1 MLKINNDSEG
11 FRPFA
16 ILFLMLERLLLTEN
30 FREDA
35 MRRARWRHW
44 MKVAVI
50 AVGMASA
57 GICAGQTKAR
67 PAKQSG
73 KVEQSVE
80 SSGELQQQYDA
91 AQRAQSAGD
100 MTRASQ
106 EYRRFLLGSLRR
118 LAEGR
123 FQIGDYPG
131 AARLFEEAL
140 ALGEPDENDELRLR
154 FAEAALQAH
163 DSVKAKALAEAVLVN
178 DPKSAEARW
187 IAGEAL
193 LQGNENEQARKQLE
207 AAVALDPSYKNGLA
221 LATAY
226 LALADTKDAETLF
239 EEMSKGFGDK
249 ADMHLDFGRAY
260 GEAGYPDKAI
270 VEFEKA
276 IARDETLPEAHY
288 GLGASYMLSQG
299 EVGYP
304 RAIKEFDRELAL
316 HPDDYFSL
324 AQLGNI
330 ALTQH
335 RLEDAESYLKRASIL
350 DPRNPDNPLLLGQV
364 YLQMKKLPEAEQAF
378 HKAIELT
385 TDLSR
390 NHYQVQRAHYLLGR
404 VLLQMGRADEAKG
417 EMQISADLLKQNLQ
431 LDQARLKGSPMGEG
445 AGAPPLRGQTERVV
459 FDAKAEKEMKELT
472 SRVSGALADSY
483 NNLGAIAAGNNEF
496 ATATGY
502 FEKAAR
508 WNPSLDGLD
517 YNWGRAAFSGKLYAQ
532 AIPPLTRY
540 LAAHPEEQGARNVLG
555 VSLFMQK
562 DYAATIAT
570 LQPLEASLV
579 NNLQLAYIYAQALV
593 QTGDYA
599 HGLVR
604 LQALSKANPGVAEIH
619 RALGEAY
626 AAQGNYQQA
635 TDELRSAI
643 QLNAEDK
650 EAKDQLALALTHLE
664 KSGESVHP

>member
-1 MLKINNDSEG
+1 
-11 FRPFA
+11 
-16 ILFLMLERLLLTEN
+16 
-30 FREDA
+30 
-35 MRRARWRHW
+35 MRRSRWRYW
-44 MKVAVI
+44 VRVAVI
-50 AVGMASA
+50 AVGAASA
-57 GICAGQTKAR
+57 GICVGQTKDKSS
-67 PAKQSG
+67 KQTG
-73 KVEQSVE
+73 KIEQNASE
-80 SSGELQQQYDA
+80 QGELQRRYDA
-91 AQRAQSAGD
+91 AQQAQSSGD
-100 MTRASQ
+100 LSRASE
-106 EYRRFLLGSLRR
+106 EYQSFLRGSLGR
-118 LAEGR
+118 LAEGHV
-123 FQIGDYPG
+123 QIGDYVG
-131 AARLFEEAL
+131 AEKLFEEAL
-140 ALGEPDENDELRLR
+140 ALGAVDGSDELRLR
-154 FAEAALQAH
+154 FAETALEAH
-163 DSVKAKALAEAVLVN
+163 DTAKAKALAEAVLVN
-178 DPKSAEARW
+178 NPKSSAARL

-193 LQGNENEQARKQLE
+193 LKSNENEQARKQLE
-207 AAVALDPSYKNGLA
+207 AAVALDPSYKDGLA

-239 EEMSKGFGDK
+239 AEMAKGFGDK
-249 ADMHLDFGRAY
+249 AEMHLDFGRAY

-276 IARDETLPEAHY
+276 IARDGTLPEAHY

-304 RAIKEFDRELAL
+304 RAIEEFNRELAL

-335 RLEDAESYLKRASIL
+335 RLEDAESYLKRASSL

-364 YLQMKKLPEAEQAF
+364 YLQLKKLPEAEQAF
-378 HKAIELT
+378 RKAIELT
-385 TDLSR
+385 TDVSR

-404 VLLQMGRADEAKG
+404 VLLQMGRADDAKV

-431 LDQARLKGSPMGEG
+431 LDQARLKGSPMGETAG
-445 AGAPPLRGQTERVV
+445 LPPMRGQAEAGAV
-459 FDAKAEKEMKELT
+459 DAKAMQEMKELT

-508 WNPSLDGLD
+508 WNPALDGLD

-532 AIPPLTRY
+532 AIPPLKRY

-562 DYAATIAT
+562 DYAATVAT
-570 LQPLEASLV
+570 LQPLEDSLV
-579 NNLQLAYIYAQALV
+579 NNPQLAYIYAQALV

-599 HGLVR
+599 RGLER

-626 AAQGNYQQA
+626 AAQGEYQQA
-635 TDELRSAI
+635 TDELRSAL

-650 EAKDQLALALTHLE
+650 EAKDQLALALAHLE
-664 KSGESVHP
+664 KKGEAVHP

>member
-1 MLKINNDSEG
+1 M
-11 FRPFA
+11 RVAA
-16 ILFLMLERLLLTEN
+16 I
-30 FREDA
+30 
-35 MRRARWRHW
+35 
-44 MKVAVI
+44 V
-50 AVGMASA
+50 VGTASA
-57 GICAGQTKAR
+57 GICVGQTKAR
-67 PAKQSG
+67 AAKQSE
-73 KVEQSVE
+73 KIEQ

-91 AQRAQSAGD
+91 AQRAQSSGD
-100 MTRASQ
+100 MMLATK
-106 EYRRFLLGSLRR
+106 EYQSFLVGSLRR
-118 LAEGR
+118 LAEGHL
-123 FQIGDYPG
+123 QIGDYPG
-131 AARLFEEAL
+131 AEKLFEEAL
-140 ALGEPDENDELRLR
+140 ALGVVDGSDELRLR
-154 FAEAALQAH
+154 FAEAALEAR
-163 DSVKAKALAEAVLVN
+163 DVTRAKTLAEAVLAN
-178 DPKSAEARW
+178 NPKSSAARL

-193 LQGNENEQARKQLE
+193 LKSNENEQARKQLE
-207 AAVALDPSYKNGLA
+207 AAVALDPSYEDGLA

-239 EEMSKGFGDK
+239 AEMSKGFGDK
-249 ADMHLDFGRAY
+249 AAIHLDFGRAY

-270 VEFEKA
+270 VEFEEA

-304 RAIKEFDRELAL
+304 RAIQEFNRELGL

-324 AQLGNI
+324 AQLGSI
-330 ALTQH
+330 ALSQH
-335 RLEDAESYLKRASIL
+335 RLEDAESNLKRASSL
-350 DPRNPDNPLLLGQV
+350 DPHNPDNPLLLGQV
-364 YLQMKKLPEAEQAF
+364 YLQEKKLPEAEQAF
-378 HKAIELT
+378 RKAIELT

-404 VLLQMGRADEAKG
+404 VLLQMGRTDEAKG
-417 EMQISADLLKQNLQ
+417 QMQLSAELLKQNLQ
-431 LDQARLKGSPMGEG
+431 LDQARLKGAPMGETV
-445 AGAPPLRGQTERVV
+445 GAPPMRSQPESVA
-459 FDAKAEKEMKELT
+459 FDAKADQAMKELT

-532 AIPPLTRY
+532 AIPPLKRY
-540 LAAHPEEQGARNVLG
+540 LVAHPEEQGARNVLG

-562 DYAATIAT
+562 DYAAAVAT
-570 LQPLEASLV
+570 LQPLETSLV
-579 NNLQLAYIYAQALV
+579 NNPQLAYIYAQSLV

-599 HGLVR
+599 HGLER

-626 AAQGNYQQA
+626 AAHGEYQQA
-635 TDELRSAI
+635 TDELRSAV

-650 EAKDQLALALTHLE
+650 EAKDQLALALAHLE
-664 KSGESVHP
+664 KNGEAVHP

>member
-1 MLKINNDSEG
+1 
-11 FRPFA
+11 
-16 ILFLMLERLLLTEN
+16 
-30 FREDA
+30 
-35 MRRARWRHW
+35 MRRSRWRYW
-44 MKVAVI
+44 VRVAVI
-50 AVGMASA
+50 VVGAASA
-57 GICAGQTKAR
+57 GMCVGQTKDKSS
-67 PAKQSG
+67 KQTEKIERNAS
-73 KVEQSVE
+73 ELQQ
-80 SSGELQQQYDA
+80 GELQRRYDA
-91 AQRAQSAGD
+91 AQQAQSSGD
-100 MTRASQ
+100 LTRASE
-106 EYRRFLLGSLRR
+106 EYQSFLRGSLGR
-118 LAEGR
+118 LAEGHV
-123 FQIGDYPG
+123 QIDDYIG
-131 AARLFEEAL
+131 AEKLFEEAL
-140 ALGEPDENDELRLR
+140 ALGAADGSDELRLR
-154 FAEAALQAH
+154 FAEISLEAH
-163 DSVKAKALAEAVLVN
+163 DPARARALAEAVLVN
-178 DPKSAEARW
+178 NPKSSAARL

-193 LQGNENEQARKQLE
+193 LKSNENELARKQLE
-207 AAVALDPSYKNGLA
+207 AAVALDPSYKDGLA

-239 EEMSKGFGDK
+239 AEMAKGFGDK
-249 ADMHLDFGRAY
+249 AAIHLDFGRAY

-276 IARDETLPEAHY
+276 IALDGKLPEAHY

-304 RAIKEFDRELAL
+304 RAIEEFNRELAL

-324 AQLGNI
+324 AQLGSI
-330 ALTQH
+330 ALSQH
-335 RLEDAESYLKRASIL
+335 RLEDAESYLKRAMSL
-350 DPRNPDNPLLLGQV
+350 DPRNPDDPLLLGQA

-378 HKAIELT
+378 RKAIELT
-385 TDLSR
+385 TDVSR

-404 VLLQMGRADEAKG
+404 VLVQMGRADDAKQ

-431 LDQARLKGSPMGEG
+431 LDQARLKGSPMGET
-445 AGAPPLRGQTERVV
+445 AGAPPMRAQAVGGSV
-459 FDAKAEKEMKELT
+459 DAKAMQEMKELT

-508 WNPSLDGLD
+508 WNPALDGLD

-532 AIPPLTRY
+532 AIPPLKRY

-562 DYAATIAT
+562 DYAATVAT
-570 LQPLEASLV
+570 LQPLEDSLV
-579 NNLQLAYIYAQALV
+579 NNPQLAYIYAQALV

-626 AAQGNYQQA
+626 AAQGQYQQA
-635 TDELRSAI
+635 TDELRSALE
-643 QLNAEDK
+643 LNAEDK
-650 EAKDQLALALTHLE
+650 EAKDQLALALAHLE
-664 KSGESVHP
+664 KKGEAVHP

>member
-1 MLKINNDSEG
+1 
-11 FRPFA
+11 
-16 ILFLMLERLLLTEN
+16 
-30 FREDA
+30 
-35 MRRARWRHW
+35 MRHVRWRCLLI
-44 MKVAVI
+44 AAAI
-50 AVGMASA
+50 AVGAAST
-57 GICAGQTKAR
+57 GVCAEQSTGR
-67 PAKQSG
+67 VAKQSE
-73 KVEQSVE
+73 KIERP
-80 SSGELQQQYDA
+80 SGELQQQYDA
-91 AQRAQSAGD
+91 AQQAQSSGD
-100 MTRASQ
+100 MMLATK
-106 EYRRFLLGSLRR
+106 EYRSFLVGSLRR
-118 LAEGR
+118 LAEGHL
-123 FQIGDYPG
+123 QISDYPG
-131 AARLFEEAL
+131 AEKLFEEAL
-140 ALGEPDENDELRLR
+140 ALGEVDGNDELRLR
-154 FAEAALQAH
+154 FAEAALEAR
-163 DSVKAKALAEAVLVN
+163 DVRRARTLAEAVLADN
-178 DPKSAEARW
+178 PKSAEARLV
-187 IAGEAL
+187 AGEAL
-193 LQGNENEQARKQLE
+193 LKSNENEQARKQLE
-207 AAVALDPSYKNGLA
+207 AAVALDPSYKDGLA

-239 EEMSKGFGDK
+239 AEMSKGFGDK
-249 ADMHLDFGRAY
+249 AEIHLDFGRAY

-299 EVGYP
+299 EAGYP
-304 RAIKEFDRELAL
+304 QAIKEFNRELAL

-335 RLEDAESYLKRASIL
+335 RLEDAESNLKRASSL
-350 DPRNPDNPLLLGQV
+350 DPHNPDNPLLLGQV
-364 YLQMKKLPEAEQAF
+364 YLQLKKLPEAEQAF
-378 HKAIELT
+378 RKAIELT

-404 VLLQMGRADEAKG
+404 VLLQMGHADEAKS
-417 EMQISADLLKQNLQ
+417 EMQLSADLLKQNLQ
-431 LDQARLKGSPMGEG
+431 LDQSRLTGAPMGET
-445 AGAPPLRGQTERVV
+445 AGTPPMRGQPEHVA
-459 FDAKAEKEMKELT
+459 FDAKAEQEMKELT

-483 NNLGAIAAGNNEF
+483 NNLGAIAAGNSEF

-532 AIPPLTRY
+532 AIPPLKRY

-562 DYAATIAT
+562 DYVATVAT

-579 NNLQLAYIYAQALV
+579 NNPQLAYIYAQALV
-593 QTGDYA
+593 QTGDYD

-626 AAQGNYQQA
+626 AAHGEYQQA

-650 EAKDQLALALTHLE
+650 EAKDQLALALAHLE
-664 KSGESVHP
+664 KNGEAAHP

>member
-16 ILFLMLERLLLTEN
+16 ILFLMSEWLQLIEN
-30 FREDA
+30 LRENA
-35 MRRARWRHW
+35 MRRARWRCW
-44 MKVAVI
+44 VGVAVI
-50 AVGMASA
+50 AVGAAAST
-57 GICAGQTKAR
+57 GVCAGQTKAK
-67 PAKQSG
+67 AATQSE
-73 KVEQSVE
+73 KIEQP
-80 SSGELQQQYDA
+80 SGELQQRYNA
-91 AQRAQSAGD
+91 AQQAQSSGD
-100 MTRASQ
+100 MARAVQ
-106 EYRRFLLGSLRR
+106 EYQKFLIGSLRR

-123 FQIGDYPG
+123 LQIGDYPG
-131 AARLFEEAL
+131 AERLFEEEL
-140 ALGEPDENDELRLR
+140 ALGQADGNDELRLR
-154 FAEAALQAH
+154 FAEAALDA
-163 DSVKAKALAEAVLVN
+163 DDTAKAKSLADAVLAN

-193 LQGNENEQARKQLE
+193 LKSNENELARKQLE
-207 AAVALDPSYKNGLA
+207 AAVALDPNYKDGLA

-239 EEMSKGFGDK
+239 AEMAKGFGDK
-249 ADMHLDFGRAY
+249 AAMHLDFGRAY

-304 RAIKEFDRELAL
+304 KAIEEFNRELAL

-330 ALTQH
+330 ALSQH
-335 RLEDAESYLKRASIL
+335 RLEDAESYLKRASSL

-364 YLQMKKLPEAEQAF
+364 YLQQKKLPEAEQAF
-378 HKAIELT
+378 RKAIELT

-404 VLLQMGRADEAKG
+404 VLVQMNRPDEAKR

-431 LDQARLKGSPMGEG
+431 LDQARLKGAPMGET
-445 AGAPPLRGQTERVV
+445 AGAPPMRGQTDRVV
-459 FDAKAEKEMKELT
+459 VDARAEQEIKELT
-472 SRVSGALADSY
+472 SRVSGAVADSY

-532 AIPPLTRY
+532 AIPPLKRY

-562 DYAATIAT
+562 DYAATVTT
-570 LQPLEASLV
+570 LKPLEASLV
-579 NNLQLAYIYAQALV
+579 NNPQLAYIYAQALV

-599 HGLVR
+599 DGLVR

-650 EAKDQLALALTHLE
+650 EAKDQLALALAHME
-664 KSGESVHP
+664 KSGEGVHP

>member
-1 MLKINNDSEG
+1 
-11 FRPFA
+11 
-16 ILFLMLERLLLTEN
+16 
-30 FREDA
+30 
-35 MRRARWRHW
+35 MR
-44 MKVAVI
+44 VAVI
-50 AVGMASA
+50 AVGAASA
-57 GICAGQTKAR
+57 GICVGQTKAR
-67 PAKQSG
+67 PATQSG
-73 KVEQSVE
+73 KIEK
-80 SSGELQQQYDA
+80 SSGELQPQGELQQRYDA
-91 AQRAQSAGD
+91 AQRAQSSGD
-100 MTRASQ
+100 LARATQ
-106 EYRRFLLGSLRR
+106 EYQSFLVGSLRR
-118 LAEGR
+118 LAEGHV
-123 FQIGDYPG
+123 QIGDYPG
-131 AARLFEEAL
+131 AAKLFEEAL
-140 ALGEPDENDELRLR
+140 ALGEAAGNDELRLR
-154 FAEAALQAH
+154 FAEAALEAR
-163 DSVKAKALAEAVLVN
+163 DTARAKALAEAVLVN
-178 DPKSAEARW
+178 NPKSAAARL

-207 AAVALDPSYKNGLA
+207 AAVALDPSYKDGLA

-226 LALADTKDAETLF
+226 LALADTKDAEALF
-239 EEMSKGFGDK
+239 AEMSKGFGDK
-249 ADMHLDFGRAY
+249 AAIHLDFGRAY

-304 RAIKEFDRELAL
+304 LAIKEFNRELAL

-324 AQLGNI
+324 AQLGSI
-330 ALTQH
+330 ALSEH
-335 RLEDAESYLKRASIL
+335 RLQDAELNLKRASSL

-364 YLQMKKLPEAEQAF
+364 YLQLKKLPEAEQAF
-378 HKAIELT
+378 RKAIELT
-385 TDLSR
+385 TDVSR

-404 VLLQMGRADEAKG
+404 VLLQMDRSDEAKH
-417 EMQISADLLKQNLQ
+417 EMQISAELLKQNLQ
-431 LDQARLKGSPMGEG
+431 LDQARLKGAPMGET
-445 AGAPPLRGQTERVV
+445 AGAPPMRSQQHVA
-459 FDAKAEKEMKELT
+459 FDAKAEQEMKELT

-532 AIPPLTRY
+532 AIPPLKRY

-562 DYAATIAT
+562 DYAAAVAT
-570 LQPLEASLV
+570 LQPFEASWA
-579 NNLQLAYIYAQALV
+579 NNPQLAYIYAQSLV

-599 HGLVR
+599 RGLMR

-626 AAQGNYQQA
+626 AAQGKYQQA

-650 EAKDQLALALTHLE
+650 EAKDQLALALAHLE
-664 KSGESVHP
+664 KNGEAVHP

>member
-1 MLKINNDSEG
+1 
-11 FRPFA
+11 
-16 ILFLMLERLLLTEN
+16 
-30 FREDA
+30 
-35 MRRARWRHW
+35 MRRSLWRCW
-44 MKVAVI
+44 VRIAVI
-50 AVGMASA
+50 AVGTAAST
-57 GICAGQTKAR
+57 GICAGQTKAK
-67 PAKQSG
+67 AATQSR
-73 KVEQSVE
+73 KIEQP
-80 SSGELQQQYDA
+80 SGELQRRYDA
-91 AQRAQSAGD
+91 AQQAQSSGD
-100 MTRASQ
+100 MTRATQ
-106 EYRRFLLGSLRR
+106 EYQRFLEGSLQR
-118 LAEGR
+118 LADGHL
-123 FQIGDYPG
+123 QIGDYAG
-131 AARLFEEAL
+131 AKKLFEEAL
-140 ALGEPDENDELRLR
+140 ALGQVDGNDALRLR
-154 FAEAALQAH
+154 FAEAALEAH
-163 DSVKAKALAEAVLVN
+163 DTSKAKALAEEVLAN
-178 DPKSAEARW
+178 DPKSSAARL

-193 LQGNENEQARKQLE
+193 LKSNENEQARKQLE
-207 AAVALDPSYKNGLA
+207 AAVALDPSYKDGLA

-239 EEMSKGFGDK
+239 AEMAKGFGDK
-249 ADMHLDFGRAY
+249 AEMHLNFGRAY
-260 GEAGYPDKAI
+260 GEAGYPDRAI

-276 IARDETLPEAHY
+276 IALDETLPEAHY

-304 RAIKEFDRELAL
+304 RAIEEFNRELAL

-335 RLEDAESYLKRASIL
+335 RLEDAESYLKRAMSL

-364 YLQMKKLPEAEQAF
+364 YLQLKKLPEAEQAF
-378 HKAIELT
+378 RKAIELT
-385 TDLSR
+385 TDPSR

-404 VLLQMGRADEAKG
+404 VLLQMGRADDAKV
-417 EMQISADLLKQNLQ
+417 EMQISADLLKQNMQ
-431 LDQARLKGSPMGEG
+431 LDQARLKGSPMGET
-445 AGAPPLRGQTERVV
+445 AGPPPMRGQVEAGSV
-459 FDAKAEKEMKELT
+459 DAKATQEMKELT

-508 WNPSLDGLD
+508 WNPGLEGLD

-562 DYAATIAT
+562 DYAATVAT

-579 NNLQLAYIYAQALV
+579 NNPQLAYIYAQALV

-599 HGLVR
+599 HGLER

-626 AAQGNYQQA
+626 AAHGEYQQA
-635 TDELRSAI
+635 TDELRSAL

-650 EAKDQLALALTHLE
+650 EAKDQLALALAHLE
-664 KSGESVHP
+664 KKSEAVHP

>member
-1 MLKINNDSEG
+1 
-11 FRPFA
+11 
-16 ILFLMLERLLLTEN
+16 
-30 FREDA
+30 
-35 MRRARWRHW
+35 MR
-44 MKVAVI
+44 VAVI
-50 AVGMASA
+50 AVGAASA
-57 GICAGQTKAR
+57 AICVGQTKDKSS
-67 PAKQSG
+67 KQTG
-73 KVEQSVE
+73 KIERDASKLQQ
-80 SSGELQQQYDA
+80 GELQRRYDA
-91 AQRAQSAGD
+91 AQQAQSSGD
-100 MTRASQ
+100 LTRASE
-106 EYRRFLLGSLRR
+106 EYQSFLRGSLGR
-118 LAEGR
+118 LAEGHV
-123 FQIGDYPG
+123 QIGDYVG
-131 AARLFEEAL
+131 AEKLFEEAL
-140 ALGEPDENDELRLR
+140 ALGAVDGSDELRLR
-154 FAEAALQAH
+154 FAETALEAH
-163 DSVKAKALAEAVLVN
+163 DTAKARALAEAVLVN
-178 DPKSAEARW
+178 NPKSSAARL

-193 LQGNENEQARKQLE
+193 LKSNENEQARKQLE
-207 AAVALDPSYKNGLA
+207 AAVALDPSYKDGLA

-239 EEMSKGFGDK
+239 AEMAKGFGDK
-249 ADMHLDFGRAY
+249 AEMHLDFGRAY

-276 IARDETLPEAHY
+276 IARDGTLPEAHY

-304 RAIKEFDRELAL
+304 RAIEEFNRELAL

-335 RLEDAESYLKRASIL
+335 RLEDAESYLKRASSL

-364 YLQMKKLPEAEQAF
+364 YLQLKKLPEAEQAF
-378 HKAIELT
+378 RKAIELT
-385 TDLSR
+385 TDVSR

-404 VLLQMGRADEAKG
+404 VLLQMGRADDAKV

-431 LDQARLKGSPMGEG
+431 LDQARLKGSPMGETAG
-445 AGAPPLRGQTERVV
+445 PPPMRGQAEAGAV
-459 FDAKAEKEMKELT
+459 DAKAMQEMKELT

-508 WNPSLDGLD
+508 WNPALDGLD

-532 AIPPLTRY
+532 AIPPLKRY

-562 DYAATIAT
+562 DYAATVAT

-579 NNLQLAYIYAQALV
+579 NNPQLAYIYAQALV

-599 HGLVR
+599 HGLER

-626 AAQGNYQQA
+626 AAQGEYQQA
-635 TDELRSAI
+635 TDELRSAL

-650 EAKDQLALALTHLE
+650 EAKDQLALALAHLE
-664 KSGESVHP
+664 KKGEAVHP

>member
-1 MLKINNDSEG
+1 
-11 FRPFA
+11 
-16 ILFLMLERLLLTEN
+16 
-30 FREDA
+30 
-35 MRRARWRHW
+35 
-44 MKVAVI
+44 V
-50 AVGMASA
+50 
-57 GICAGQTKAR
+57 GQTKTR

-73 KVEQSVE
+73 KIEQPSVQQ
-80 SSGELQQQYDA
+80 SGELQQRYDA
-91 AQRAQSAGD
+91 AQQAQSSGD
-100 MTRASQ
+100 MARATE
-106 EYRRFLLGSLRR
+106 EYQRFLEGSLRW
-118 LAEGR
+118 LAEGHLK
-123 FQIGDYPG
+123 IGDYAG
-131 AARLFEEAL
+131 AERLFEEAL
-140 ALGEPDENDELRLR
+140 ALGGTDANDELRLK
-154 FAEAALQAH
+154 FAEAALEAR
-163 DSVKAKALAEAVLVN
+163 DTAKARALAEAVLVN
-178 DPKSAEARW
+178 NPKSAEARL

-193 LQGNENEQARKQLE
+193 LKSNENELARKQLE
-207 AAVALDPSYKNGLA
+207 AAVALDPSYKDGLA

-239 EEMSKGFGDK
+239 AEMAKGFGDK
-249 ADMHLDFGRAY
+249 AAMHLDFGRAY

-276 IARDETLPEAHY
+276 IARDGTLPEAHY

-304 RAIKEFDRELAL
+304 RAIEEFNRELAL
-316 HPDDYFSL
+316 HPNDYFSL

-330 ALTQH
+330 ALSQH
-335 RLEDAESYLKRASIL
+335 RLEDAESYLKRAVSL

-378 HKAIELT
+378 RKAIELT
-385 TDLSR
+385 TDPSR

-404 VLLQMGRADEAKG
+404 VLVQMGRADDAKQ

-431 LDQARLKGSPMGEG
+431 LDQARLKGAPMGES
-445 AGAPPLRGQTERVV
+445 AGAPPMSSQPKQVV
-459 FDAKAEKEMKELT
+459 FDAKAEQEMKALT
-472 SRVSGALADSY
+472 SQVSGALADSY

-532 AIPPLTRY
+532 AIPPLKRY

-555 VSLFMQK
+555 VSFFMQK
-562 DYAATIAT
+562 DYAATVAT
-570 LQPLEASLV
+570 LQPLEASLG
-579 NNLQLAYIYAQALV
+579 NNPQLAYIYAQALV

-604 LQALSKANPGVAEIH
+604 LQALSKANPGVGEIH
-619 RALGEAY
+619 RSLGEAY
-626 AAQGNYQQA
+626 AAQGEYQQA
-635 TDELRSAI
+635 TDELRSAL

-664 KSGESVHP
+664 KKGEAVHP

>member
-1 MLKINNDSEG
+1 M
-11 FRPFA
+11 
-16 ILFLMLERLLLTEN
+16 
-30 FREDA
+30 
-35 MRRARWRHW
+35 
-44 MKVAVI
+44 
-50 AVGMASA
+50 
-57 GICAGQTKAR
+57 CAGQTKDR
-67 PAKQSG
+67 VAKQPG
-73 KVEQSVE
+73 KIEQA
-80 SSGELQQQYDA
+80 SGELQQRGELQQGELQQRYDA

-100 MTRASQ
+100 LARATQ
-106 EYRRFLLGSLRR
+106 EYQNLLVGSLRR
-118 LAEGR
+118 LAEGHV
-123 FQIGDYPG
+123 QIGDYPG
-131 AARLFEEAL
+131 AAKLFEEAL
-140 ALGEPDENDELRLR
+140 ALGADGNDELRLR
-154 FAEAALQAH
+154 FAEAALEAR
-163 DSVKAKALAEAVLVN
+163 DTVRAKALAEAVLVDN
-178 DPKSAEARW
+178 PKSAPARL

-207 AAVALDPSYKNGLA
+207 AAVALDPSYKDGLA

-226 LALADTKDAETLF
+226 LALADTKDAEALF
-239 EEMSKGFGDK
+239 AEMSKGFGDK
-249 ADMHLDFGRAY
+249 AAIHLDFGRAY

-276 IARDETLPEAHY
+276 IARDATLPEAHY

-304 RAIKEFDRELAL
+304 RAIEEFNRELAF

-324 AQLGNI
+324 AQLGSI
-330 ALTQH
+330 ALSQH
-335 RLEDAESYLKRASIL
+335 RLQDAESNLKRASSL

-364 YLQMKKLPEAEQAF
+364 YLQLKKLPEAEQAF
-378 HKAIELT
+378 RKAIELT
-385 TDLSR
+385 TDVSR

-404 VLLQMGRADEAKG
+404 VLLQMDRADEAKH

-431 LDQARLKGSPMGEG
+431 LDQARLKGAPMGET
-445 AGAPPLRGQTERVV
+445 AGAPPMRSQEHVA
-459 FDAKAEKEMKELT
+459 FDAKAEQEMKELT

-532 AIPPLTRY
+532 AIPPLKRY
-540 LAAHPEEQGARNVLG
+540 LAVHPEEQGARNVLG

-562 DYAATIAT
+562 DYAATVAT
-570 LQPLEASLV
+570 LHPLEASLV
-579 NNLQLAYIYAQALV
+579 NNPQLAYIYAQALV

-599 HGLVR
+599 HGLLR
-604 LQALSKANPGVAEIH
+604 LQALAKASPGVAEIH

-626 AAQGNYQQA
+626 AAQGEYQQA

-650 EAKDQLALALTHLE
+650 EAKDQLALALAHLE
-664 KSGESVHP
+664 KNGEAVHP

>member
-1 MLKINNDSEG
+1 
-11 FRPFA
+11 
-16 ILFLMLERLLLTEN
+16 
-30 FREDA
+30 

-44 MKVAVI
+44 MGI
-50 AVGMASA
+50 AAIVVGTASV
-57 GICAGQTKAR
+57 GICAGQTKGGA
-67 PAKQSG
+67 AKQPGKNERASG
-73 KVEQSVE
+73 ELQQHS
-80 SSGELQQQYDA
+80 ELQQQYDA
-91 AQRAQSAGD
+91 AQRAQSSGD
-100 MTRASQ
+100 LTRATQ
-106 EYRRFLLGSLRR
+106 EYKNFLVDSLRQ
-118 LAEGR
+118 LAEAHV
-123 FQIGDYPG
+123 QVGDYPG
-131 AARLFEEAL
+131 AAKLFEEAL
-140 ALGEPDENDELRLR
+140 ALGESGGNDELRLR
-154 FAEAALQAH
+154 FAEAALEAR
-163 DSVKAKALAEAVLVN
+163 DTARSKELAEAVLAN
-178 DPKSAEARW
+178 DPKSAPARL

-207 AAVALDPSYKNGLA
+207 AAVALDPSYKDGLA

-226 LALADTKDAETLF
+226 LALADTKDAEALF
-239 EEMSKGFGDK
+239 AEMSKGFGDK
-249 ADMHLDFGRAY
+249 AAMHLDFGRAY

-288 GLGASYMLSQG
+288 SLGASYMLSQG

-304 RAIKEFDRELAL
+304 AAIKEFDRELAL

-324 AQLGNI
+324 SQLGSI
-330 ALTQH
+330 ALSQH
-335 RLEDAESYLKRASIL
+335 RLQDAESNLKRASSL

-378 HKAIELT
+378 RKAIELT
-385 TDLSR
+385 TDVSR

-404 VLLQMGRADEAKG
+404 VLLQMGRSDEAKR
-417 EMQISADLLKQNLQ
+417 EMQVSADLLKQNLQ
-431 LDQARLKGSPMGEG
+431 LDQARLKGVPMGET
-445 AGAPPLRGQTERVV
+445 AGVPPLRSQPEHAA
-459 FDAKAEKEMKELT
+459 FDTKAMQQMKELT
-472 SRVSGALADSY
+472 SQVSGALADSY

-508 WNPSLDGLD
+508 WNPALEGLD

-532 AIPPLTRY
+532 AIPPLKRY

-562 DYAATIAT
+562 DYAATVAT
-570 LQPLEASLV
+570 LQPLEASLA
-579 NNLQLAYIYAQALV
+579 NNPQLAYIYAQSLV
-593 QTGDYA
+593 QAGDYA
-599 HGLVR
+599 HGMVR

-619 RALGEAY
+619 RVLGEAY
-626 AAQGNYQQA
+626 AAQGQYEQA

-650 EAKDQLALALTHLE
+650 EAKDQLALALAHLE
-664 KSGESVHP
+664 KNGEAVHP

>member
-1 MLKINNDSEG
+1 MGI
-11 FRPFA
+11 A
-16 ILFLMLERLLLTEN
+16 
-30 FREDA
+30 A
-35 MRRARWRHW
+35 
-44 MKVAVI
+44 I
-50 AVGMASA
+50 AVGTASA
-57 GICAGQTKAR
+57 GICAGQTKGTL
-67 PAKQSG
+67 AKQS
-73 KVEQSVE
+73 KKIEQASGE
-80 SSGELQQQYDA
+80 LQPQGELQQQYDA
-91 AQRAQSAGD
+91 AQRAQSSGD
-100 MTRASQ
+100 LTRASQ
-106 EYRRFLLGSLRR
+106 EYKSFLALSLRR
-118 LAEGR
+118 LAEVHV
-123 FQIGDYPG
+123 QIGDYPG
-131 AARLFEEAL
+131 AAKLFAEAL
-140 ALGEPDENDELRLR
+140 VLGEADENEELRLS
-154 FAEAALQAH
+154 FAEAALEAR
-163 DSVKAKALAEAVLVN
+163 DTARAKALAEAVLAN
-178 DPKSAEARW
+178 DPKSSAARL

-207 AAVALDPSYKNGLA
+207 AAVALDPSYKDGLA

-226 LALADTKDAETLF
+226 LALADTKDAEALF
-239 EEMSKGFGDK
+239 AEMSKGFGDK
-249 ADMHLDFGRAY
+249 AAIHLDFGRAY

-304 RAIKEFDRELAL
+304 LAIKEFNRELAL

-335 RLEDAESYLKRASIL
+335 RLEDAESYLKRASSL

-378 HKAIELT
+378 REAIELT
-385 TDLSR
+385 TDVSR

-404 VLLQMGRADEAKG
+404 VLVQMGRADEAKS
-417 EMQISADLLKQNLQ
+417 EMQLSADLLKQNLQ
-431 LDQARLKGSPMGEG
+431 LDQARLKGAPMGET
-445 AGAPPLRGQTERVV
+445 AGAPPMSSQPKHAVV
-459 FDAKAEKEMKELT
+459 DAKAEQEMKELT

-483 NNLGAIAAGNNEF
+483 NNLGAIAAGNSEF

-532 AIPPLTRY
+532 AIPPLKRY

-562 DYAATIAT
+562 DYAATVAT

-579 NNLQLAYIYAQALV
+579 SNQQLAYIYAQSLV

-619 RALGEAY
+619 RTLGEAY
-626 AAQGNYQQA
+626 AAQGEYQQA
-635 TDELRSAI
+635 TDELRSAL

-650 EAKDQLALALTHLE
+650 EAKDQLALALAHLE
-664 KSGESVHP
+664 KNSEAVHP

>member
-1 MLKINNDSEG
+1 MG
-11 FRPFA
+11 
-16 ILFLMLERLLLTEN
+16 
-30 FREDA
+30 
-35 MRRARWRHW
+35 
-44 MKVAVI
+44 VAAI
-50 AVGMASA
+50 AVGTASA
-57 GICAGQTKAR
+57 GVCAGQTKAR
-67 PAKQSG
+67 PAKQSE
-73 KVEQSVE
+73 KIEQSVG
-80 SSGELQQQYDA
+80 SSGELQQRYDA
-91 AQRAQSAGD
+91 AQRAQSSGD
-100 MTRASQ
+100 MARASQ
-106 EYRRFLLGSLRR
+106 EYQSFLVGSLRR
-118 LAEGR
+118 LAEGHL
-123 FQIGDYPG
+123 QIGDYPG
-131 AARLFEEAL
+131 AEKLFEETL
-140 ALGEPDENDELRLR
+140 ALGEADGNDELRLR
-154 FAEAALQAH
+154 FAEAALEAH
-163 DSVKAKALAEAVLVN
+163 DTGRAKALAEAVLAGN
-178 DPKSAEARW
+178 PKSSEARL

-207 AAVALDPSYKNGLA
+207 AAVALDPSYKDGLA

-226 LALADTKDAETLF
+226 LALPDTKDAEALF
-239 EEMSKGFGDK
+239 AEMAKGFGDK
-249 ADMHLDFGRAY
+249 AAIHLDFGRAL

-276 IARDETLPEAHY
+276 IARDETLPDAHY
-288 GLGASYMLSQG
+288 GLGASYMLSEG

-304 RAIKEFDRELAL
+304 RAIQEFNRELAL

-324 AQLGNI
+324 AQLGSI

-335 RLEDAESYLKRASIL
+335 RLEDAESYLKRASSL

-364 YLQMKKLPEAEQAF
+364 YLQVKKLPESEQVF
-378 HKAIELT
+378 RKAIELT
-385 TDLSR
+385 TDVSR
-390 NHYQVQRAHYLLGR
+390 NHHQVQRAHYLLGR
-404 VLLQMGRADEAKG
+404 VLVQMGRADEAKG
-417 EMQISADLLKQNLQ
+417 EMQISSDLLKQNLQ
-431 LDQARLKGSPMGEG
+431 LDQARLKGSPMGEM
-445 AGAPPLRGQTERVV
+445 AGAPPLRGQTERVA
-459 FDAKAEKEMKELT
+459 FDAKAEQEMKELT

-508 WNPSLDGLD
+508 WNPALDGLD

-532 AIPPLTRY
+532 AIPPLKRY

-562 DYAATIAT
+562 DYVATVAT
-570 LQPLEASLV
+570 LQPLEASLT
-579 NNLQLAYIYAQALV
+579 NNPQLAYIYAQALV

-599 HGLVR
+599 RGVMR

-626 AAQGNYQQA
+626 AAQGEYQKA

-650 EAKDQLALALTHLE
+650 EAKDQLALALAHLE
-664 KSGESVHP
+664 KNGEAVHP

>member
-1 MLKINNDSEG
+1 
-11 FRPFA
+11 
-16 ILFLMLERLLLTEN
+16 
-30 FREDA
+30 

-44 MKVAVI
+44 MRVAAI
-50 AVGMASA
+50 AVGTASA
-57 GICAGQTKAR
+57 GICAGQTKGR
-67 PAKQSG
+67 VAKPSE
-73 KVEQSVE
+73 KVEQ
-80 SSGELQQQYDA
+80 SSGELQRQYDA
-91 AQRAQSAGD
+91 AQRAQSSGD

-106 EYRRFLLGSLRR
+106 EYKNFLVDSLRR
-118 LAEGR
+118 LAEAHV
-123 FQIGDYPG
+123 QVGDYPG
-131 AARLFEEAL
+131 AAKLFEEAL
-140 ALGEPDENDELRLR
+140 ALGESSGNDELRLR
-154 FAEAALQAH
+154 FAEAALEAH
-163 DSVKAKALAEAVLVN
+163 DSARAKTLAEAVLAN
-178 DPKSAEARW
+178 DSKSARARL

-193 LQGNENEQARKQLE
+193 LQSNENEQARKQLE
-207 AAVALDPSYKNGLA
+207 AAVALDPSYKDGLA
-221 LATAY
+221 LASAY
-226 LALADTKDAETLF
+226 LALADTKDAEALF
-239 EEMSKGFGDK
+239 AEMSKGFGDK
-249 ADMHLDFGRAY
+249 AEIHLDFGRAY

-288 GLGASYMLSQG
+288 SLGASYMLSQG

-304 RAIKEFDRELAL
+304 AAIKEFDRELAL

-335 RLEDAESYLKRASIL
+335 RLEDAESYLKRASSL
-350 DPRNPDNPLLLGQV
+350 DPRNPDDPLLLGQV
-364 YLQMKKLPEAEQAF
+364 YLQLKKLPEAEQAF
-378 HKAIELT
+378 RKAIELT
-385 TDLSR
+385 TDVSR

-404 VLLQMGRADEAKG
+404 VLLQMDRPDEAKH
-417 EMQISADLLKQNLQ
+417 EMQLSAELLKQNLQ
-431 LDQARLKGSPMGEG
+431 LDQARLKGAPMGET
-445 AGAPPLRGQTERVV
+445 AAAPPMSSQPKRVA
-459 FDAKAEKEMKELT
+459 FDAKAEQEMKDLT

-508 WNPSLDGLD
+508 WNPSLEGLD

-532 AIPPLTRY
+532 AIPPLKRY

-562 DYAATIAT
+562 DYAAAVAT
-570 LQPLEASLV
+570 LQPLEVSLA
-579 NNLQLAYIYAQALV
+579 NNPQLAYIYAQALV

-604 LQALSKANPGVAEIH
+604 LQALSKTNPGVAEIH

-626 AAQGNYQQA
+626 AAQGEYRQA
-635 TDELRSAI
+635 TDELRSAL
-643 QLNAEDK
+643 QLNADDK
-650 EAKDQLALALTHLE
+650 EAKDQLALALAHLE
-664 KSGESVHP
+664 KNGEAVHP